1 MREEIYLISKITRI
15 FLFLVTFIV
24 TLSILY
30 MIGMKFDISILVFHH
45 RYKDYD
51 TGSLLPYLIAVL
63 VSIFV
68 DKKYVIKKKILT

>member
-1 MREEIYLISKITRI
+1 
-15 FLFLVTFIV
+15 
-24 TLSILY
+24 

-63 VSIFV
+63 VSVFV
-68 DKKYVIKKKILT
+68 DKKYHSKRYS

>member
-1 MREEIYLISKITRI
+1 MISKIKRFFI
-15 FLFLVTFIV
+15 FLVTFIV
-24 TLSILY
+24 TITILY

-63 VSIFV
+63 FSIFV
-68 DKKYVIKKKILT
+68 DKRYVSKRSS

>member
-1 MREEIYLISKITRI
+1 MISKIRR
-15 FLFLVTFIV
+15 FFFFLVTFII
-24 TLSILY
+24 TISILY

-63 VSIFV
+63 VSVFV
-68 DKKYVIKKKILT
+68 DKKYHSKRYS